1 MRFEIINL
9 PLKIRLK
16 VVWFFLL
23 LIIGSG
29 GCAPSDKCYPDSKCE
44 PDIIT
49 MAGETTLPLID
60 VIAFQSGS
68 GLRYDI
74 YAMLSDGSQ
83 KINLATQS
91 GNYYFPAWSADG
103 QYLALTRYNLRDG
116 NLEIYSLNLVTLEEK
131 NLTNNPSDDSMPS
144 WSPDG
149 KKIAFVSEREGNP
162 MIYVMNAD
170 GSDTLK
176 LTDNQANE
184 GMPSWSPDGK
194 TIAFVSNMN
203 GTNMIYTIGVD
214 GTHQQRLNDESAEQ
228 LTPAWS
234 YSGDKIAYAQ
244 RAVDGSFDIF
254 VMDFID
260 HTVTNLTNRPGDDLA
275 PAWSPNGDQIVF
287 MGKVN
292 ETFAL
297 FLINRDGSGITQLT
311 NYNNNSGNPVWQKI
325 PLTTWNKLQALIYPT
340 LTPSV
345 DVVYIIQREDT
356 LSDISRKYGVSEEVI
371 LTTNQIEGLTVGQTI
386 ILPGVLTTDPV
397 TGARV
402 HFVKEGETAFFIAD
416 LYDVSVDE
424 LLARNELVEPLL
436 FVGQR
441 LVIP

>member
-1 MRFEIINL
+1 MQAEIMNVL
-9 PLKIRLK
+9 LKFRLMI
-16 VVWFFLL
+16 VSVFLL
-23 LIIGSG
+23 LIIGIG
-29 GCAPSDKCYPDSKCE
+29 GCTPSDECYPASKCV
-44 PDIIT
+44 PSTTT
-49 MAGETTLPLID
+49 MPVETTSPLID

-103 QYLALTRYNLRDG
+103 QYLALTKYNIRDG

-144 WSPDG
+144 WSLDG
-149 KKIAFVSEREGNP
+149 EKIAFVSEREGNP
-162 MIYVMNAD
+162 MIYIMNTD
-170 GSDTLK
+170 GSDQMK

-184 GMPSWSPDGK
+184 GMPSWSPDSK
-194 TIAFVSNMN
+194 TIGFVSNMD
-203 GTNMIYTIGVD
+203 GTNMIYTIRVD
-214 GTHQQRLNDESAEQ
+214 GTHQQRLNNESTEQ

-234 YSGDKIAYAQ
+234 YSGDRIAYAQ
-244 RAVDGSFDIF
+244 RTIDGSFDIF

-275 PAWSPNGDQIVF
+275 PAWSPNGNQIVF

-297 FLINRDGSGITQLT
+297 FLINADGSGISQLT
-311 NYNNNSGNPVWQKI
+311 NYNNNNGNPVWQRI
-325 PLTTWNKLQALIYPT
+325 PLTTWNKLQALVYPT

-345 DVVYIIQREDT
+345 DVVYVIQRGDT
-356 LSDISRKYGVSEEVI
+356 LSDISRRYGVSEGVI
-371 LTTNQIEGLTVGQTI
+371 LTANQIEGLTVGQTI
-386 ILPGVLTTDPV
+386 ILPGVLATDPM

-424 LLARNELVEPLL
+424 LLSHNDLANPLL

-441 LVIP
+441 LIIP